1 MCVFE
6 GCILD
11 GTHERHCGKDREG
24 EKERNRGR
32 TNRKEEIGKMTPS
45 GFCRGWR
52 VRRKRKISKCT
63 KCKRKGNENKEK
75 EKRKISQI
83 M

>member
-1 MCVFE
+1 M
-6 GCILD
+6 
-11 GTHERHCGKDREG
+11 
-24 EKERNRGR
+24 
-32 TNRKEEIGKMTPS
+32 NRKEEIGKMTPS

-63 KCKRKGNENKEK
+63 KCKRKRNENKEK